1 MSKSKWSKQV
11 KQNIGKLIEERTKQE
26 IIIKT
31 EANNIN
37 NNNNNNNIAKQE
49 NKNSISIH
57 YQVIFTS
64 IINCNDDFIKMI
76 LSTQSN

>member
-37 NNNNNNNIAKQE
+37 NNNNNNNNIAK
-49 NKNSISIH
+49 
-57 YQVIFTS
+57 
-64 IINCNDDFIKMI
+64 
-76 LSTQSN
+76 